1 MTKNQQK
8 NRLSSIDAPIG
19 RIMPNALELE
29 DAVIGAL
36 LAEPSS
42 FSKIDNVISP
52 DDFYNQSNAIIFKAM
67 RNLASKRA
75 PIDMLTVTEELN
87 SMGELKNIG
96 GAYRI
101 SELSSKVAGA
111 SHIGYHARIIKDKSM
126 ARKLIE
132 ITSKAQSSAYDS
144 SEDIS
149 DTMEQLEKDYTELV
163 SDTSNEESIN
173 LSEAISESLKQAEN
187 TQSLRNKGVHVAI
200 PTNLSSL
207 NDIFAGGWRAP
218 DLIVVGGRPSMGKA
232 LRMDAKILT
241 PYGWKLNK
249 DIRIGDEVS
258 SIDGKPSFV
267 TGVFP
272 QGHVKTY
279 KILFSD
285 GREIECCGSHLWS
298 VQSCKFSK
306 NANKVLST
314 LEIMNLLSM
323 TKYQKRIS
331 IPLFSGI
338 TGTDK
343 QFVIPP
349 YLMGVLLGDGILGS
363 GVVWCKPDQF
373 IVDKIKS
380 MVDYEVKKTRDY
392 FVIINANKKSDNKY
406 RRALHDLGLF
416 GKCSHEKFIPK
427 CYLESCRE
435 QRIMLLNG
443 LLDTDGDIDK
453 NGAICYNTVSPMLAK
468 DVQTLCW
475 SLGYKC
481 SLSKRRSYLY
491 GERKRDSYRLYIT
504 APNPHECFTLP
515 RKSERARIRKCKPL
529 TIVSVTPTN
538 RYVECQCISVSHEK
552 ALFITDD
559 YIVTHNTQHALAFA
573 KAAAIAG
580 KHVLFAS
587 IEMTATQLVNR
598 FLLEDERISGYNLR
612 TGQMSPEEWGAIDE
626 MSGKLWNLPIHIA
639 GGSSIRNLSNIKSEA
654 RRLKRKGQLDL
665 LIIDYLTLIKTNIAF
680 QSRYLEVGYIT
691 GELKNLAKELNIPV
705 ILLSQLSRP
714 QKGVEIREPRLEDL
728 RESGDIEQDADIVL
742 FIHRPDYYE
751 PDAIDSNG
759 VPWKNRGKII
769 ISKYR
774 EGARN
779 NSVIFYNDSQYKKI
793 GDNPFPVSYSPF

>member
-1 MTKNQQK
+1 MTKNQPK

-67 RNLASKRA
+67 RNLVSKRA

-218 DLIVVGGRPSMGKA
+218 DLIVVGGRPSMGK
-232 LRMDAKILT
+232 
-241 PYGWKLNK
+241 
-249 DIRIGDEVS
+249 
-258 SIDGKPSFV
+258 
-267 TGVFP
+267 
-272 QGHVKTY
+272 
-279 KILFSD
+279 
-285 GREIECCGSHLWS
+285 
-298 VQSCKFSK
+298 
-306 NANKVLST
+306 
-314 LEIMNLLSM
+314 
-323 TKYQKRIS
+323 
-331 IPLFSGI
+331 
-338 TGTDK
+338 
-343 QFVIPP
+343 
-349 YLMGVLLGDGILGS
+349 
-363 GVVWCKPDQF
+363 
-373 IVDKIKS
+373 
-380 MVDYEVKKTRDY
+380 
-392 FVIINANKKSDNKY
+392 
-406 RRALHDLGLF
+406 
-416 GKCSHEKFIPK
+416 
-427 CYLESCRE
+427 
-435 QRIMLLNG
+435 
-443 LLDTDGDIDK
+443 
-453 NGAICYNTVSPMLAK
+453 
-468 DVQTLCW
+468 
-475 SLGYKC
+475 
-481 SLSKRRSYLY
+481 
-491 GERKRDSYRLYIT
+491 
-504 APNPHECFTLP
+504 
-515 RKSERARIRKCKPL
+515 
-529 TIVSVTPTN
+529 
-538 RYVECQCISVSHEK
+538 
-552 ALFITDD
+552 
-559 YIVTHNTQHALAFA
+559 TQHALAFA

-654 RRLKRKGQLDL
+654 RRLKRTGQLDL